1 MQFTAIN
8 AERAGFAVINERVNY
23 VQSYASSDRLNG
35 GHGADGVT
43 EPTVRTE
50 TIAVHLRTLDSQ
62 HVTCLRYHLHLFT
75 AFVTTVGQVSVE
87 VVTIAQVWEVGTVA
101 RTQVQ

>member
-1 MQFTAIN
+1 M
-8 AERAGFAVINERVNY
+8 
-23 VQSYASSDRLNG
+23 
-35 GHGADGVT
+35 
-43 EPTVRTE
+43 
-50 TIAVHLRTLDSQ
+50 HLRTLDSQ